1 MVKLNVDAEQVKGIY
16 LLNIT
21 DIIVNP
27 EENGRRFD
35 DDGKL
40 DGLLADIL
48 STRGNSTAVKIR
60 ADEKGRPVLV
70 AGYRRYKVIKLINDG
85 KMYQDPETGK
95 DSRMQIKAELVDVD
109 ENGALAEN
117 VRENAQR
124 KNLSPID
131 QAYGMSKMLAQ
142 QKPQKDIAVVYGVS
156 DATVST
162 RLNLLELPVKIQKLI
177 HKGPEAGGWSMQTA
191 LEVLAAPEED
201 RGKLIDDLLGSKKKP
216 TKDDVRKKRRKK
228 EAGGE
233 GKSARRSLKEIHN
246 DFEEMALPSG
256 EESEKGELDYK
267 RYFAVEMIKYLK
279 GRFGVKKLMDTVLLE
294 VANRVK

>member
-1 MVKLNVDAEQVKGIY
+1 MAKLNVEAEQVKGVY
-16 LLNIT
+16 LLNIN
-21 DIIVNP
+21 DLVVNT

-48 STRGNSTAVKIR
+48 ATGGNSTAVKIR

-70 AGYRRYKVIKLINDG
+70 AGYRRYKCIKLINDG
-85 KMYQDPETGK
+85 RMYSDPETGK
-95 DSRMQIKAELVDVD
+95 DARMQIKAELVDVD

-142 QKPQKDIAVVYGVS
+142 QKPQKEIAVVYGVS

-162 RLNLLELPVKIQKLI
+162 RLNLLELPVKVQKLI

-191 LEVLAAPEED
+191 QEVLAAPEED
-201 RGKLIDDLLGSKKKP
+201 RGRLIDDLLGSKKKP
-216 TKDDVRKKRRKK
+216 TKDDVRKKRRKTEK
-228 EAGGE
+228 GE

-256 EESEKGELDYK
+256 DESEKGEPDYK

-279 GRFGVKKLMDTVLLE
+279 GRFGIKKLVDTVLPE
-294 VANRVK
+294 VASRVK